1 MCRTFN
7 HIPLL
12 CNVPANDPHI
22 ISGNNFKWF
31 FKECVM
37 VAFAVPKPVNLD
49 APQDQLQKDGRLP
62 TSAIPGFIGAYAGV
76 LIDVATGK
84 DPLEAVKHG
93 ITRGILE
100 LGGVGNLRQ
109 QIMNLAFRPDTAATP
124 TGGSATTT
132 TYDNNGPTTS
142 ISSSPS
148 TDVKPPQ
155 TTPGIA
161 TDKSNITQLANRAF
175 CMNDR
180 GNVLLPERSQV
191 PHIGE
196 RIQGT
201 PSYGEALRA
210 ICEGVQHLK
219 DMNGGTL
226 PDGHPVTLQIKIRN
240 GEDTVSREIKLNPD
254 SLSSVA
260 NLGPAALRS
269 AMADPMNRKAIQAIR
284 NSVDLEVV
292 HNAPGALTSTFLGK
306 EPGEKVSLTV
316 ALMD

>member
-1 MCRTFN
+1 
-7 HIPLL
+7 
-12 CNVPANDPHI
+12 
-22 ISGNNFKWF
+22 
-31 FKECVM
+31 M
-37 VAFAVPKPVNLD
+37 VAFAVPKPINVDTSQNL
-49 APQDQLQKDGRLP
+49 PQQDGRLP
-62 TSAIPGFIGAYAGV
+62 ASAIPGFIGAYAGV

-109 QIMNLAFRPDTAATP
+109 QIMNLATRPDFTRSPVGPSTP
-124 TGGSATTT
+124 ITS
-132 TYDNNGPTTS
+132 YNNDQSTVLSNP
-142 ISSSPS
+142 SPS
-148 TDVKPPQ
+148 TVVQNNQ
-155 TTPGIA
+155 TVPTVM

-226 PDGHPVTLQIKIRN
+226 PDGRPVTLQIKTRN
-240 GEDTVSREIKLNPD
+240 GEDMVSREIKLKPD
-254 SLSSVA
+254 TLSSVA

-269 AMADPMNRKAIQAIR
+269 AMADPMNRKAIEAIR

-292 HNAPGALTSTFLGK
+292 HNAPGALTSTFIGK